1 MNVASRGP
9 GPVLTNVRFQSL
21 IVPLLVSPPSYP
33 CREIPQLEAVLGH
46 LSRALL
52 QEGHRLKAWG
62 VLGTGTGAELLR
74 PGEPCSVS
82 ARAPGKPGLA
92 ESFISETLCR
102 RGKEEE
108 NETKW
113 KPPGL

>member
-1 MNVASRGP
+1 MASRGP
-9 GPVLTNVRFQSL
+9 GTGHANVRFQSL
-21 IVPLLVSPPSYP
+21 ITPPLMSPPPCP
-33 CREIPQLEAVLGH
+33 CREISQLEVVLGH

-82 ARAPGKPGLA
+82 ARAPGKPGPA
-92 ESFISETLCR
+92 ESFTSKTLAGEERKR
-102 RGKEEE
+102 RRKQSY
-108 NETKW
+108 
-113 KPPGL
+113 LL